1 MGNYRNIKSVKNKSP
16 KNKNKSPKNK
26 NKSVNK
32 NKNKSPKNTTTKNKN
47 KNKNKNKHR
56 IKTCIAVLKP
66 DKSIAKNHVSGIVE
80 FFQHTKNL
88 HIKYEISGLTD
99 GEHGFH
105 IHKCGDLTEGCRSG
119 CSHFNP
125 DNNIHS
131 GLREKKSHAG
141 DLGNITSRNGLA
153 KGIISTD
160 KVTLRP
166 SIRNIIGRM
175 IIVHSDRDDLGLG
188 HDDESLKT
196 GNAGK
201 RLACG
206 IIGIKAE

>member
-1 MGNYRNIKSVKNKSP
+1 MGNYRNIKSPKNKSV
-16 KNKNKSPKNK
+16 KNKNKSVNKNK

-32 NKNKSPKNTTTKNKN
+32 NKNKSPKNNTTKRKNKN
-47 KNKNKNKHR
+47 QHR

-66 DKSIAKNHVSGIVE
+66 DKSIVKNHVSGIVE
-80 FFQHTKNL
+80 FFQHSKNL

-105 IHKCGDLTEGCRSG
+105 IHKCGDLTEGCNSG

-125 DNNIHS
+125 DNNIHG
-131 GLREKKSHAG
+131 GLRDKKSHAG

-153 KGIISTD
+153 KGTISTD

-175 IIVHSDRDDLGLG
+175 IIVHRDRDDLGLG
-188 HDDESLKT
+188 QDDESLKT

>member
-1 MGNYRNIKSVKNKSP
+1 MGNHRNIKSP
-16 KNKNKSPKNK
+16 KNKSVKNK

-32 NKNKSPKNTTTKNKN
+32 NKNKIPKNTTTKNKN
-47 KNKNKNKHR
+47 KNKNKHR
-56 IKTCIAVLKP
+56 IKSCIAVLKP

-80 FFQHTKNL
+80 FFQHSKNL

-105 IHKCGDLTEGCRSG
+105 IHKCGDLTEGCSSG

-125 DNNIHS
+125 DNNIHG
-131 GLREKKSHAG
+131 GLRDKKSHAG

-175 IIVHSDRDDLGLG
+175 IIVHRDRDDLGLG